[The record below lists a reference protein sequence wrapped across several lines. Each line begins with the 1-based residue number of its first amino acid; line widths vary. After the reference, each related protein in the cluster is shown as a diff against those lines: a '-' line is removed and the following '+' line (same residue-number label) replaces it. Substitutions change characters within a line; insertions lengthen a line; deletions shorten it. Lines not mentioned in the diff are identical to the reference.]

1 MKKLL
6 IPIIGLVVLLLIVG
20 SMLIGPYNK
29 LVGLDSDVENAE
41 AKINT
46 QLQRRLDLIPNLLE
60 TVKGYAKHEEK
71 VFKDVS
77 DARAKLAGVA
87 NDKGNAQ
94 AKANANAELN
104 SALSRLIAIQENY
117 PELKA
122 DTQFT
127 GLRDEL
133 AGTENRIA
141 VARNDYNDVVTTY
154 NKAVRSFPATL
165 YAGLFGF
172 EKKEFFK
179 ADEAANKAPNIDF
192 NSDKEE
198 K

>member
-6 IPIIGLVVLLLIVG
+6 VPVIGLIVLLLVIG
-20 SMLIGPYNK
+20 SMLIYPYNK
-29 LVGLDSDVENAE
+29 LVDLDTEVEKSQ
-41 AKINT
+41 AKIDT
-46 QLQRRLDLIPNLLE
+46 QLQRRLDLIPNLVE

-77 DARAKLAGVA
+77 DARAKLAGA
-87 NDKGNAQ
+87 NTMEE
-94 AKANANAELN
+94 KAEANEQVS

-133 AGTENRIA
+133 AVLKIVSQSLVMTIMMLSQNTTKSLN
-141 VARNDYNDVVTTY
+141 VSLVVSLLDYLDLKRKSSLKLIVLQ
-154 NKAVRSFPATL
+154 KMHQM
-165 YAGLFGF
+165 
-172 EKKEFFK
+172 
-179 ADEAANKAPNIDF
+179 
-192 NSDKEE
+192 
-198 K
+198 

>member
-6 IPIIGLVVLLLIVG
+6 VPVIGLILLLLVIG

-29 LVGLDSDVENAE
+29 LVDLDTEVEKSQ
-41 AKINT
+41 AKIDT
-46 QLQRRLDLIPNLLE
+46 QLQRRLDLIPNLVE

-77 DARAKLAGVA
+77 DARAKLAGA
-87 NDKGNAQ
+87 NTMEE
-94 AKANANAELN
+94 KAEANEQVS

-141 VARNDYNDVVTTY
+141 VARNDYNDVVTEY
-154 NKAVRSFPATL
+154 NKVVKRFPGSIV
-165 YAGLFGF
+165 AGLFGF

-179 ADEAANKAPNIDF
+179 ADSAAKDAPNVDF
-192 NSDKEE
+192 NSDKDSE
-198 K
+198 

>member
-6 IPIIGLVVLLLIVG
+6 VPVIGLIVLLLVIG

-29 LVGLDSDVENAE
+29 LVDLDTEVEKSQ
-41 AKINT
+41 AKIDT
-46 QLQRRLDLIPNLLE
+46 QLQRRLDLIPNLVE

-77 DARAKLAGVA
+77 DARAKLAGA
-87 NDKGNAQ
+87 NTMEEKAEANAQ
-94 AKANANAELN
+94 VS

-141 VARNDYNDVVTTY
+141 VARNDYNDIVTEY
-154 NKAVRSFPATL
+154 NKVVKRFPGSVV
-165 YAGLFGF
+165 AGLFGF

-179 ADEAANKAPNIDF
+179 ADSAAKDAPNVDF
-192 NSDKEE
+192 NSDKDSE
-198 K
+198 

>member
-6 IPIIGLVVLLLIVG
+6 IPIIGLIILLMIIG
-20 SMLIGPYNK
+20 SMLINPYNK
-29 LVGLDSDVENAE
+29 LVDLDTEVGKYE
-41 AKINT
+41 AKIDT
-46 QLQRRLDLIPNLLE
+46 QLQRRLDLIPNLVE

-77 DARAKLAGVA
+77 DARAKLAGA
-87 NDKGNAQ
+87 NTMEEKAEANAQ
-94 AKANANAELN
+94 VS
-104 SALSRLIAIQENY
+104 SALGRLIAIQENY

-141 VARNDYNDVVTTY
+141 VARNDYNEIVTEY
-154 NKAVRSFPATL
+154 NKVVKRFPGSIV
-165 YAGLFGF
+165 AGLFGF

-179 ADEAANKAPNIDF
+179 ADSAAKDAPNVDF
-192 NSDKEE
+192 NSDKDSE
-198 K
+198 

>member
-6 IPIIGLVVLLLIVG
+6 IPIIGLIVLLMIIG

-29 LVGLDSDVENAE
+29 LVDLDTEVGKYE
-41 AKINT
+41 AKIDT
-46 QLQRRLDLIPNLLE
+46 QLQRRLDLIPNLVE

-77 DARAKLAGVA
+77 DARAKLAGA
-87 NDKGNAQ
+87 NTMEEKAEANAQ
-94 AKANANAELN
+94 VS
-104 SALSRLIAIQENY
+104 SALGRLIAIQENY

-141 VARNDYNDVVTTY
+141 VARNDYNDIVTEY
-154 NKAVRSFPATL
+154 NKVVKRFPGSIV
-165 YAGLFGF
+165 AGLFGF

-179 ADEAANKAPNIDF
+179 ADSAAKDAPNVDF
-192 NSDKEE
+192 NSDKDSE
-198 K
+198 

>member
-6 IPIIGLVVLLLIVG
+6 VPVIGLIVLLVIG

-29 LVGLDSDVENAE
+29 LVDLDTEVEKSQ
-41 AKINT
+41 AKIDT
-46 QLQRRLDLIPNLLE
+46 QLQRRLDLIPNLVE

-77 DARAKLAGVA
+77 DARAKLAGA
-87 NDKGNAQ
+87 NTMEE
-94 AKANANAELN
+94 KAEANEQVS

-141 VARNDYNDVVTTY
+141 VARNDYNDVVTEY
-154 NKAVRSFPATL
+154 NKVVKRFPGSIV
-165 YAGLFGF
+165 AGLFGF

-179 ADEAANKAPNIDF
+179 ADSAAKDAPNVDF
-192 NSDKEE
+192 NSDKDSE
-198 K
+198 

>member
-6 IPIIGLVVLLLIVG
+6 IPIIGLIVLLMIIG
-20 SMLIGPYNK
+20 SMLINPYNK
-29 LVGLDSDVENAE
+29 LVDLDTEVGKYE
-41 AKINT
+41 AKIDT
-46 QLQRRLDLIPNLLE
+46 QLQRRLDLIPNLVE

-77 DARAKLAGVA
+77 DARAKLAGA
-87 NDKGNAQ
+87 NTMEEKAEANAQ
-94 AKANANAELN
+94 VS
-104 SALSRLIAIQENY
+104 SALGRLIAIQENY

-141 VARNDYNDVVTTY
+141 VARNDYNEIVTEY
-154 NKAVRSFPATL
+154 NKVVKRFPGSIV
-165 YAGLFGF
+165 AGLFGF

-179 ADEAANKAPNIDF
+179 ADSAAKDAPNVDF
-192 NSDKEE
+192 NSDKDSE
-198 K
+198 

>member
-6 IPIIGLVVLLLIVG
+6 IPIIGLIVLLLIIG

-29 LVGLDSDVENAE
+29 LVDLDTEVGKYE
-41 AKINT
+41 AKIDT
-46 QLQRRLDLIPNLLE
+46 QLQRRLDLIPNLVE

-77 DARAKLAGVA
+77 DARAKLAGA
-87 NDKGNAQ
+87 NTMEEKAEANAQ
-94 AKANANAELN
+94 VS
-104 SALSRLIAIQENY
+104 SALGRLIAIQENY

-141 VARNDYNDVVTTY
+141 VARNDYNDIVTEY
-154 NKAVRSFPATL
+154 NKVVKRFPGSIV
-165 YAGLFGF
+165 AGLFGF

-179 ADEAANKAPNIDF
+179 ADSAAKDAPNVDF
-192 NSDKEE
+192 NSDKDSE
-198 K
+198 

>member
-6 IPIIGLVVLLLIVG
+6 VPVIGLIVLLLVIG

-29 LVGLDSDVENAE
+29 LVDLDTEVEKSQ
-41 AKINT
+41 AKIDT
-46 QLQRRLDLIPNLLE
+46 QLQRRLDLIPNLVE

-77 DARAKLAGVA
+77 DARAKLAGA
-87 NDKGNAQ
+87 NTMEE
-94 AKANANAELN
+94 KAEANEQVS

-141 VARNDYNDVVTTY
+141 VARNDYNDVVTEY
-154 NKAVRSFPATL
+154 NKVVKRFPGSIV
-165 YAGLFGF
+165 AGLFGF

-179 ADEAANKAPNIDF
+179 ADSAAKDAPNIDF
-192 NSDKEE
+192 NSDKDSE
-198 K
+198 

>member
-6 IPIIGLVVLLLIVG
+6 IPIIGLVVLLMIIG
-20 SMLIGPYNK
+20 SMLINPYNK
-29 LVGLDSDVENAE
+29 LVDLDTEVGKYE
-41 AKINT
+41 AKIDT
-46 QLQRRLDLIPNLLE
+46 QLQRRLDLIPNLVE

-77 DARAKLAGVA
+77 DARAKLAGA
-87 NDKGNAQ
+87 NTMEE
-94 AKANANAELN
+94 KAEANAEVS
-104 SALSRLIAIQENY
+104 SALGRLIAIQENY

-141 VARNDYNDVVTTY
+141 VARNDYNEIVTGY
-154 NKAVRSFPATL
+154 NKVVKRFPGSIV
-165 YAGLFGF
+165 AGLFGF

-179 ADEAANKAPNIDF
+179 ADSAAKDAPNVDF
-192 NSDKEE
+192 NSDKDSE
-198 K
+198 

>member
-6 IPIIGLVVLLLIVG
+6 VPVIGLIVLLLVIG

-29 LVGLDSDVENAE
+29 LVDLDTEVEKSQ
-41 AKINT
+41 AKIDT
-46 QLQRRLDLIPNLLE
+46 QLQRRLDLIPNLVE
-60 TVKGYAKHEEK
+60 TVKGHAKHEEK

-77 DARAKLAGVA
+77 DARAKLAGA
-87 NDKGNAQ
+87 NTMEEKAEANAQ
-94 AKANANAELN
+94 VS

-141 VARNDYNDVVTTY
+141 VARNDYNDIVTEY
-154 NKAVRSFPATL
+154 NKVVKRFPGSVV
-165 YAGLFGF
+165 AGLFGF

-179 ADEAANKAPNIDF
+179 ADSAAKDAPNVDF
-192 NSDKEE
+192 NSDKDSE
-198 K
+198 

>member
-6 IPIIGLVVLLLIVG
+6 IPIIGLIVLLMIIG
-20 SMLIGPYNK
+20 SMLINPYNK
-29 LVGLDSDVENAE
+29 LVDLDTEVGKYE
-41 AKINT
+41 AKIDT
-46 QLQRRLDLIPNLLE
+46 QLQRRLDLIPNLVE

-77 DARAKLAGVA
+77 DARAKLAGA
-87 NDKGNAQ
+87 NTMEEKAEANAQ
-94 AKANANAELN
+94 VS
-104 SALSRLIAIQENY
+104 SALGRLIAIQENY

-141 VARNDYNDVVTTY
+141 VARNDYNDIVTEY
-154 NKAVRSFPATL
+154 NKVVKRFPGSIV
-165 YAGLFGF
+165 AGLFGF

-179 ADEAANKAPNIDF
+179 ADSAAKDAPNVDF
-192 NSDKEE
+192 NSDKDSE
-198 K
+198 

>member
-6 IPIIGLVVLLLIVG
+6 IPIIGLVVLLLIIG

-29 LVGLDSDVENAE
+29 LVGLDSDVENAQ
-41 AKINT
+41 AKIDT
-46 QLQRRLDLIPNLLE
+46 QLQRRLDLIPNLVE

-77 DARAKLAGVA
+77 DARAKLAGA
-87 NDKGNAQ
+87 AKGDSME

-122 DTQFT
+122 DAQFT

-141 VARNDYNDVVTTY
+141 VARNDYNDVVTVY
-154 NKAVRSFPATL
+154 NKAVRSFPAVL
-165 YAGLFGF
+165 YARILNFDA
-172 EKKEFFK
+172 KEFFK
-179 ADEAANKAPNIDF
+179 ADEAANKAPSIDF
-192 NSDKEE
+192 NSDKET

>member
-6 IPIIGLVVLLLIVG
+6 VPVIGLIVLLLVIG

-29 LVGLDSDVENAE
+29 LVDLDTEVEKSQ
-41 AKINT
+41 AKIDT
-46 QLQRRLDLIPNLLE
+46 QLQRRLDLIPNLVE

-77 DARAKLAGVA
+77 DARAKLAGA
-87 NDKGNAQ
+87 NTMEEKAEANAQ
-94 AKANANAELN
+94 VS

-141 VARNDYNDVVTTY
+141 VARNDYNDVVTEY
-154 NKAVRSFPATL
+154 NKVVKRFPGSIV
-165 YAGLFGF
+165 AGLFGF

-179 ADEAANKAPNIDF
+179 AESAAKDAPNVDF
-192 NSDKEE
+192 NSDKDSE
-198 K
+198 

>member
-6 IPIIGLVVLLLIVG
+6 VPVIGLIVLLLVIG

-29 LVGLDSDVENAE
+29 LVDLDTEVDKSQ
-41 AKINT
+41 AKIDT
-46 QLQRRLDLIPNLLE
+46 QLQRRLDLIPNLVE

-77 DARAKLAGVA
+77 DARAKLAGA
-87 NDKGNAQ
+87 NTMEEKAEANAQ
-94 AKANANAELN
+94 VS

-141 VARNDYNDVVTTY
+141 VARNDYNDVVTEY
-154 NKAVRSFPATL
+154 NKVVKRFPGSIV
-165 YAGLFGF
+165 AGLFGF

-179 ADEAANKAPNIDF
+179 ADSAAKDAPNVDF
-192 NSDKEE
+192 NSDKDSE
-198 K
+198 

>member
-6 IPIIGLVVLLLIVG
+6 IPIIGLVVLLMIIG
-20 SMLIGPYNK
+20 SMLINPYNK
-29 LVGLDSDVENAE
+29 LVDLDTEVGKYE
-41 AKINT
+41 AKIDT
-46 QLQRRLDLIPNLLE
+46 QLQRRLDLIPNLVE

-77 DARAKLAGVA
+77 DARAKLAGA
-87 NDKGNAQ
+87 NTMEEKAEANAQ
-94 AKANANAELN
+94 VS
-104 SALSRLIAIQENY
+104 SALGRLIAIQENY

-141 VARNDYNDVVTTY
+141 VARNDYNDIVTDY
-154 NKAVRSFPATL
+154 NKVVKRFPGSIV
-165 YAGLFGF
+165 AGLFGF

-179 ADEAANKAPNIDF
+179 ADSAAKDAPNVDF
-192 NSDKEE
+192 NSDKDSE
-198 K
+198 

>member
-6 IPIIGLVVLLLIVG
+6 VPVIGLIVLLLVIG

-29 LVGLDSDVENAE
+29 LVDLDTEVEKSQ

-46 QLQRRLDLIPNLLE
+46 QLQRRLDLIPNLVE

-77 DARAKLAGVA
+77 DARAKLAGA
-87 NDKGNAQ
+87 NTMEE
-94 AKANANAELN
+94 KAEANEQVS

-141 VARNDYNDVVTTY
+141 VARNDYNDVVTEY
-154 NKAVRSFPATL
+154 NKVVKRFPGSIV
-165 YAGLFGF
+165 AGLFGF

-179 ADEAANKAPNIDF
+179 ADSAAKDAPNVDF
-192 NSDKEE
+192 NSDKDSE
-198 K
+198 

>member
-6 IPIIGLVVLLLIVG
+6 VPVIGLIVLLLVIG

-29 LVGLDSDVENAE
+29 LVDLDTEVEKSQ
-41 AKINT
+41 AKIDT
-46 QLQRRLDLIPNLLE
+46 QLQRRLDLIPNLVE

-77 DARAKLAGVA
+77 DARAKLAGA
-87 NDKGNAQ
+87 NTMEE
-94 AKANANAELN
+94 KAEANEQVS

-141 VARNDYNDVVTTY
+141 VARNDYNDVVTEY
-154 NKAVRSFPATL
+154 NKVVKRFPGSIV
-165 YAGLFGF
+165 AGLFGF

-179 ADEAANKAPNIDF
+179 ANSAAKDAPNVDF
-192 NSDKEE
+192 NSDKDSE
-198 K
+198 

>member
-6 IPIIGLVVLLLIVG
+6 VPVIGLIVLLLVIG
-20 SMLIGPYNK
+20 SMLISPYNK
-29 LVGLDSDVENAE
+29 LVDLDTEVEKSQ
-41 AKINT
+41 AKIDT
-46 QLQRRLDLIPNLLE
+46 QLQRRLDLIPNLVE

-77 DARAKLAGVA
+77 DARAKLAGA
-87 NDKGNAQ
+87 NTMEE
-94 AKANANAELN
+94 KAEANEQVS

-141 VARNDYNDVVTTY
+141 VARNDYNDVVTEY
-154 NKAVRSFPATL
+154 NKVVKRFPGSIV
-165 YAGLFGF
+165 AGLFGF

-179 ADEAANKAPNIDF
+179 ADSAAKDAPNVDF
-192 NSDKEE
+192 NSDKDSE
-198 K
+198 

>member
-6 IPIIGLVVLLLIVG
+6 IPIIGLIILLMIIG
-20 SMLIGPYNK
+20 SMLINPYNK
-29 LVGLDSDVENAE
+29 LVDLDTEVGKYE
-41 AKINT
+41 AKIDT
-46 QLQRRLDLIPNLLE
+46 QLQRRLDLIPNLVE

-77 DARAKLAGVA
+77 DARAKLAGA
-87 NDKGNAQ
+87 NTMEEKAEANAQ
-94 AKANANAELN
+94 VS
-104 SALSRLIAIQENY
+104 SALGRLIAIQENY

-141 VARNDYNDVVTTY
+141 VARNDYNDIVTEY
-154 NKAVRSFPATL
+154 NKVVKRFPGSIV
-165 YAGLFGF
+165 AGLFGF

-179 ADEAANKAPNIDF
+179 ADSAAKDAPNVDF
-192 NSDKEE
+192 NSDKDSE
-198 K
+198 

>member
-6 IPIIGLVVLLLIVG
+6 IPVIGVVVLLLIVG
-20 SMLIGPYNK
+20 SMLVGPYNK
-29 LVGLDSDVENAE
+29 LVGLESDVENAE
-41 AKINT
+41 AKIDT
-46 QLQRRLDLIPNLLE
+46 QLQRRLDLIPNLVE

-77 DARAKLAGVA
+77 DARAKLAGATKSGSVE
-87 NDKGNAQ
+87 D
-94 AKANANAELN
+94 KANANSELN

-117 PELKA
+117 PNLKA

-141 VARNDYNDVVTTY
+141 VARNDYNEVVTDY
-154 NKAVRSFPATL
+154 NKVVRSFPATL
-165 YAGLFGF
+165 YAGILGF
-172 EKKEFFK
+172 EKKDFFK
-179 ADEAANKAPNIDF
+179 ADEAANKAPSIDF
-192 NSDKEE
+192 NSDKESQ
-198 K
+198 

>member
-6 IPIIGLVVLLLIVG
+6 VPVIGLIVLLLVIG

-29 LVGLDSDVENAE
+29 LVDLDTEVEKSQ
-41 AKINT
+41 AKIDT
-46 QLQRRLDLIPNLLE
+46 QLQRRLDLIPNLVE

-77 DARAKLAGVA
+77 DARAKLAGA
-87 NDKGNAQ
+87 NTMEE
-94 AKANANAELN
+94 KAEANEQVS

-141 VARNDYNDVVTTY
+141 VARNDYNDVVTEY
-154 NKAVRSFPATL
+154 NKVVKRFPGSIV
-165 YAGLFGF
+165 AGLFGF
-172 EKKEFFK
+172 EQKVFVK
-179 ADEAANKAPNIDF
+179 ADRAAHDAPNVDF
-192 NSDKEE
+192 NSDKDSE
-198 K
+198 

>member
-6 IPIIGLVVLLLIVG
+6 IPIIGLIVLLLIIG
-20 SMLIGPYNK
+20 SMLINPYNK
-29 LVGLDSDVENAE
+29 LVDLDTEVGKYE
-41 AKINT
+41 AKIDT
-46 QLQRRLDLIPNLLE
+46 QLQRRLDLIPNLVE

-77 DARAKLAGVA
+77 DARAKLAGA
-87 NDKGNAQ
+87 NTMEEKAEANAQ
-94 AKANANAELN
+94 VS
-104 SALSRLIAIQENY
+104 SALGRLIAIQENY

-141 VARNDYNDVVTTY
+141 VARNDYNDIVTEY
-154 NKAVRSFPATL
+154 NKVVKRFPGSIV
-165 YAGLFGF
+165 AGLFGF

-179 ADEAANKAPNIDF
+179 ADSAAKDAPNVDF
-192 NSDKEE
+192 NSDKDSE
-198 K
+198 

>member
-6 IPIIGLVVLLLIVG
+6 IPIIGLIVLLMIIG

-29 LVGLDSDVENAE
+29 LVDLDTEVGKYE
-41 AKINT
+41 AKIDT
-46 QLQRRLDLIPNLLE
+46 QLQRRLDLIPNLVE

-77 DARAKLAGVA
+77 DARAKLAGA
-87 NDKGNAQ
+87 NTMEEKAEANAQ
-94 AKANANAELN
+94 VS
-104 SALSRLIAIQENY
+104 SALGRLIAIQENY

-141 VARNDYNDVVTTY
+141 VARNDYNDIVTEY
-154 NKAVRSFPATL
+154 NKVVKRFPGSII
-165 YAGLFGF
+165 AGLFGF

-179 ADEAANKAPNIDF
+179 ADSAAKDAPNVDF
-192 NSDKEE
+192 NSDKDSE
-198 K
+198 

>member
-29 LVGLDSDVENAE
+29 LVGLDADVENAE
-41 AKINT
+41 AKVDT
-46 QLQRRLDLIPNLLE
+46 QLQRRLDLIPNLVE

-77 DARAKLAGVA
+77 DARAKLAGA
-87 NDKGNAQ
+87 KENGSMED
-94 AKANANAELN
+94 KANANAELN

-117 PELKA
+117 PNLKA

-141 VARNDYNDVVTTY
+141 VARNDYNEVVTTY
-154 NKAVRSFPATL
+154 NKAVRSFPAAL
-165 YAGLFGF
+165 YAGMLGF

-179 ADEAANKAPNIDF
+179 ADEAANKAPSIDF
-192 NSDKEE
+192 NADGESK
-198 K
+198 

>member
-6 IPIIGLVVLLLIVG
+6 IPIIGLVVLLMIIG
-20 SMLIGPYNK
+20 SMLINPYNK
-29 LVGLDSDVENAE
+29 LVDLDTEVGKYE
-41 AKINT
+41 AKIDT
-46 QLQRRLDLIPNLLE
+46 QLQRRLDLIPNLVE

-77 DARAKLAGVA
+77 DARAKLAGA
-87 NDKGNAQ
+87 NTMEEKAEANAQ
-94 AKANANAELN
+94 VS
-104 SALSRLIAIQENY
+104 SALGRLIAIQENY

-141 VARNDYNDVVTTY
+141 VARNDYNDIVTEY
-154 NKAVRSFPATL
+154 NKVVKRFPGSIV
-165 YAGLFGF
+165 AGLFGF

-179 ADEAANKAPNIDF
+179 ADSAAKDAPNVDF
-192 NSDKEE
+192 NSDKDSE
-198 K
+198 

>member
-6 IPIIGLVVLLLIVG
+6 VPVIGLIVLLLVIG

-29 LVGLDSDVENAE
+29 LVDLDTEVEKSQ
-41 AKINT
+41 AKIDT
-46 QLQRRLDLIPNLLE
+46 QLQRRLDLIPNLVE

-77 DARAKLAGVA
+77 DARAKLAGA
-87 NDKGNAQ
+87 NTMEE
-94 AKANANAELN
+94 KAEANEQVS

-141 VARNDYNDVVTTY
+141 VARNDYNDVVTEY
-154 NKAVRSFPATL
+154 NKVVKRFPGSIV
-165 YAGLFGF
+165 AGLFGF

-179 ADEAANKAPNIDF
+179 ADSAAKDAPNVDF
-192 NSDKEE
+192 NSDKDSE
-198 K
+198 

>member
-6 IPIIGLVVLLLIVG
+6 VPVIGLIVLLLVIG

-29 LVGLDSDVENAE
+29 LVDLDTEVEKSQ
-41 AKINT
+41 AKIDT
-46 QLQRRLDLIPNLLE
+46 QLQRRLDLIPNLVE

-77 DARAKLAGVA
+77 DARAKLAGA
-87 NDKGNAQ
+87 NTMEE
-94 AKANANAELN
+94 KAEANEQVS

-141 VARNDYNDVVTTY
+141 VARNDYNDVVTDY
-154 NKAVRSFPATL
+154 NKVVKRFPGSIV
-165 YAGLFGF
+165 AGLFGF

-179 ADEAANKAPNIDF
+179 ADSAAKDAPNVDF
-192 NSDKEE
+192 NSDKDSE
-198 K
+198 

>member
-6 IPIIGLVVLLLIVG
+6 VPVIGLIVLLLVIG

-29 LVGLDSDVENAE
+29 LVDLDTEVEKSQ
-41 AKINT
+41 AKIDT
-46 QLQRRLDLIPNLLE
+46 QLQRRLDLIPNLVE

-77 DARAKLAGVA
+77 DARAKLAGA
-87 NDKGNAQ
+87 NTMEEKAEANAQ
-94 AKANANAELN
+94 VS

-141 VARNDYNDVVTTY
+141 VARNDYNDVVTEY
-154 NKAVRSFPATL
+154 NKVVKRFPGSIV
-165 YAGLFGF
+165 AGLFGF

-179 ADEAANKAPNIDF
+179 ADSAAKDAPNVDF
-192 NSDKEE
+192 NSDKDSE
-198 K
+198 

>member
-6 IPIIGLVVLLLIVG
+6 VPVIGLIVLLLVIG

-29 LVGLDSDVENAE
+29 LVDLDTEVEKSQ
-41 AKINT
+41 AKIDT
-46 QLQRRLDLIPNLLE
+46 QLQRRLDLIPNLVE

-77 DARAKLAGVA
+77 DARAKLAGA
-87 NDKGNAQ
+87 NTMEEKAEANAQ
-94 AKANANAELN
+94 VS

-141 VARNDYNDVVTTY
+141 VARNDYNDVVTEY
-154 NKAVRSFPATL
+154 NKVVKRFPGSIV
-165 YAGLFGF
+165 AGLFGF

-179 ADEAANKAPNIDF
+179 ADSAAKDAPNIDF
-192 NSDKEE
+192 NSDKDSE
-198 K
+198 

>member
-6 IPIIGLVVLLLIVG
+6 VPVIGLIVLLLVIG

-29 LVGLDSDVENAE
+29 LVDLDTEVEKSQ
-41 AKINT
+41 AKIDT
-46 QLQRRLDLIPNLLE
+46 QLQRRLDLIPNLVE

-77 DARAKLAGVA
+77 DARAKLAGA
-87 NDKGNAQ
+87 NTMEE
-94 AKANANAELN
+94 KAEANEQVS

-141 VARNDYNDVVTTY
+141 VARNDYNDVVTEY
-154 NKAVRSFPATL
+154 NKVVKRFPGSIV
-165 YAGLFGF
+165 AGLFGF

-179 ADEAANKAPNIDF
+179 ADSAAKDAPNVDF
-192 NSDKEE
+192 NFDKDSE
-198 K
+198 